1 MSQPHVV
8 CVDVTPHPFD
18 EFDDKPTLSETVLRN
33 CVRMVYDTAAL
44 GDEGVRKKGANVF
57 AVFIGISSCLRFG
70 FFYNDVSH
78 VDESL
83 NAALARCM
91 QTQTDRLLT
100 EREDRWGDLDVPFCY
115 LLSGSATQRP
125 ADEVMHAGAALLSEI
140 KCDAGKVLDYVCK
153 DGQTVA
159 VVVGK
164 GVLPRHV
171 GAAVARAIRDGTCVA
186 MYCREDVHPC
196 DKTSV
201 FWLALEALRAFTWS
215 KTPVALPEVPEAPAP
230 RKCHK
235 PNAPARKPS
244 IFKSKSQPR
253 KEGQKYNFESVALHV
268 RTFCKDES
276 VQSEDLPVTN
286 DVLVTETDE
295 IQWAE
300 PPHREKQTGFTDR
313 EKQSAQWEQ
322 AGWKC
327 IETKTMQFDEEHT
340 VQSWQH
346 DHYGAQGFSRS
357 DMKNAVL
364 QIDHENNVF
373 ARNRFHPVSSHSRGP
388 DALFR
393 RSDSTEH
400 LTRATVRARITA
412 KENAVYE
419 AAGFTC
425 ALVDDELRFCEGGVM
440 PTTEQW
446 SHETYEAGSTFA
458 RNEMPKALRC
468 LEAAQAVPQGV
479 QDMFWQ
485 QDKKAKTDRKP
496 GF

>member
-18 EFDDKPTLSETVLRN
+18 EFDNQPTLSVTVLRN

-57 AVFIGISSCLRFG
+57 AAFIGISSCLRFG

-100 EREDRWGDLDVPFCY
+100 EREDRWGDLDVPFCN
-115 LLSGSATQRP
+115 LLNGPATQRP
-125 ADEVMHAGAALLSEI
+125 AHETMHAGATLLAEI
-140 KCDAGKVLDYVCK
+140 KCGAGKVLDYVRE

-159 VVVGK
+159 VVVAK
-164 GVLPRHV
+164 GVLPPHV

-186 MYCREDVHPC
+186 MYCREDVNPC

-215 KTPVALPEVPEAPAP
+215 KTPVALPEVPAQKPPTTAPTKTVKVP
-230 RKCHK
+230 KTVHGLETPQVFLRYFHEHEWQTT
-235 PNAPARKPS
+235 RY
-244 IFKSKSQPR
+244 
-253 KEGQKYNFESVALHV
+253 G
-268 RTFCKDES
+268 
-276 VQSEDLPVTN
+276 
-286 DVLVTETDE
+286 TDE
-295 IQWAE
+295 ILWAE
-300 PPHREKQTGFTDR
+300 PPYREEQTGVTMR
-313 EKQSAQWEQ
+313 AQQSAKWIK

-327 IETKTMQFDEEHT
+327 STTTTQHTWTHPVTGKVFEEEHT
-340 VQSWQH
+340 VESWQH
-346 DHYGAQGFSRS
+346 DHYGPGSFSRC
-357 DMKNAVL
+357 DMNCAVL
-364 QIDHENNVF
+364 RIHDENSVF
-373 ARNRFHPVSSHSRGP
+373 ARNGFHPVSLSSRGP

-393 RSDSTEH
+393 ASDSH
-400 LTRATVRARITA
+400 VDLTRAEVRANITA
-412 KENAVYE
+412 AENAVYK

-425 ALVDDELRFCEGGVM
+425 ALVDDELRFSEGGAM

-458 RNEMPKALRC
+458 RNEMPEALR
-468 LEAAQAVPQGV
+468 LALRLREAQAVPQGV

-485 QDKKAKTDRKP
+485 QDKKAKTGTTP